1 MQHSKEKNLKFKQAL
16 GKVAKSV
23 RERYLNVSM
32 TKLAYGFDINKSTL
46 SRLEKGE
53 LDSHIST
60 LWKISEAAGLK
71 FCEFAKMLEEELGED
86 FKFMDE

>member
-1 MQHSKEKNLKFKQAL
+1 MQQVNEKNLKFKQAL
-16 GKVAKSV
+16 GRVAKKI
-23 RERYLNVSM
+23 REQYANISM

-71 FCEFAKMLEEELGED
+71 FCEFAEMLEDELGED